1 MEVTCGILLVV
12 LQAAVM
18 VPMVIALILGFST
31 SLMVVYKHAA
41 MPEYSTVTG
50 AMRML
55 VGVTGGSIDMLVSL
69 YTQQLIVFT
78 SLYNSEVSSLL

>member
-1 MEVTCGILLVV
+1 MFVIVV

-18 VPMVIALILGFST
+18 VPMVIALIVGFST

-55 VGVTGGSIDMLVSL
+55 VGVTGGSIDMLVSCCTKHL
-69 YTQQLIVFT
+69 MLSIENP
-78 SLYNSEVSSLL
+78 LHWPHMA